1 LLQEETCDYG
11 KHRNFVVPP
20 ESVVVKPVRG
30 LKKRAISEV
39 ILPPLEN
46 LHPLIVVGN
55 NKSGSSDCVNLLA
68 AFRDTTQDS
77 AWDSDQEFLS

>member
-1 LLQEETCDYG
+1 MNQDPLLQEETCDYG
-11 KHRNFVVPP
+11 KHKNFVVPP

-30 LKKRAISEV
+30 LKKRAITEV
-39 ILPPLEN
+39 ILPPVKN

-68 AFRDTTQDS
+68 AFRNRKYN
-77 AWDSDQEFLS
+77 AA